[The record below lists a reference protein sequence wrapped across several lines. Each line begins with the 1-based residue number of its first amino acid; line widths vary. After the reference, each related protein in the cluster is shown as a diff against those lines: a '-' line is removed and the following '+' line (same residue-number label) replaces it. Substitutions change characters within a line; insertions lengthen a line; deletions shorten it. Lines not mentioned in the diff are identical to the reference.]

1 MLIQVNGNNHSMSL
15 NYTVSVLQH
24 GPPILDLIKGAFARS
39 ILLLTLVNSLRLS
52 SYLEFRPLLV
62 KIINLLFDFISSIM
76 PLKNIISTRL
86 ATKCIWLVS
95 VSCSGS
101 SIWQWFTCKLQIKM
115 FWPTHH
121 YLSSAH
127 HCHTLLWS
135 EAHDWQFQSAKW
147 KQTQWA
153 NTPRSTLEN
162 HQKEVAWRH
171 SQKKSVHP
179 QKDFIP
185 TAETPVDSYFNAL
198 TINAWCF
205 FDKFWAP
212 VKSRPVLVDEAMGS
226 FSLIHASSSS
236 TSWRN
241 LLSLSASWSLA
252 FRARRGA

>member
-1 MLIQVNGNNHSMSL
+1 MVLSPSTRTRLLQHQRDIDGLEGSHPDDLYVLLPCPKSLIKKMLIQVNGNNHSMSL

-115 FWPTHH
+115 F
-121 YLSSAH
+121 
-127 HCHTLLWS
+127 
-135 EAHDWQFQSAKW
+135 
-147 KQTQWA
+147 
-153 NTPRSTLEN
+153 
-162 HQKEVAWRH
+162 
-171 SQKKSVHP
+171 
-179 QKDFIP
+179 
-185 TAETPVDSYFNAL
+185 
-198 TINAWCF
+198 
-205 FDKFWAP
+205 
-212 VKSRPVLVDEAMGS
+212 
-226 FSLIHASSSS
+226 
-236 TSWRN
+236 
-241 LLSLSASWSLA
+241 
-252 FRARRGA
+252 